1 MTIHQDIPPALLNA
15 ASHELEKL
23 ARQTEALGA
32 GLCADPRVAEAHG
45 EALQSFDLIAQSL
58 LQLSKIIGAQTYGDA
73 IGVID
78 EIGLQEL
85 QDQFQQV
92 CLAPDADTCG

>member
-1 MTIHQDIPPALLNA
+1 MTIHQDIPPALLGA
-15 ASHELEKL
+15 ASCELEKL

-45 EALQSFDLIAQSL
+45 EALQSVDLIAQSL
-58 LQLSKIIGAQTYGDA
+58 LQLSKIIGAPSYRDA
-73 IGVID
+73 VGVID

-85 QDQFQQV
+85 QDQFHRV
-92 CLAPDADTCG
+92 CTAPDADPRS